1 VNSLGSQPNSRRD
14 EVNKNMRVHAVK
26 RVGRY
31 AAGAALVLGVAVGS
45 AGIAGAEP
53 TTIQRAERPVIC
65 NVVGKVPF
73 VASIA
78 GCTTGSPGKPTIP
91 GWPPT
96 TATKVP
102 VER

>member
-1 VNSLGSQPNSRRD
+1 MNSNT
-14 EVNKNMRVHAVK
+14 RVRAVK
-26 RVGRY
+26 RLGRY
-31 AAGAALVLGVAVGS
+31 MAGAAVVLGITVGS
-45 AGIAGAEP
+45 AGIASAEP
-53 TTIQRAERPVIC
+53 AEIQRTERSSIC
-65 NVVGKVPF
+65 NVVGRLPVI
-73 VASIA
+73 ASIA

>member
-1 VNSLGSQPNSRRD
+1 M
-14 EVNKNMRVHAVK
+14 NMNVGAAK

-31 AAGAALVLGVAVGS
+31 MAGAALALGVAVGS

-53 TTIQRAERPVIC
+53 ATNWGTERPSVC
-65 NVVGKVPF
+65 NVVGRLPVI
-73 VASIA
+73 ASIA
-78 GCTTGSPGKPTIP
+78 GCTTGSPGKPGIP

-96 TATKVP
+96 TVTKVP

>member
-1 VNSLGSQPNSRRD
+1 MNSNT
-14 EVNKNMRVHAVK
+14 RVRTAK

-31 AAGAALVLGVAVGS
+31 AAGIALVLGVAVGS
-45 AGIAGAEP
+45 AGIASAEP
-53 TTIQRAERPVIC
+53 TTSQRAERPVIC
-65 NVVGKVPF
+65 NVVGNVPF

>member
-1 VNSLGSQPNSRRD
+1 VNSNT
-14 EVNKNMRVHAVK
+14 RVRAVK
-26 RVGRY
+26 QVGRY
-31 AAGAALVLGVAVGS
+31 MAGTALVLGITVGS
-45 AGIAGAEP
+45 AGIASAEP
-53 TTIQRAERPVIC
+53 ATNQPAERPAIC
-65 NVVGKVPF
+65 KVVGAVPF